1 MLIQQV
7 IGAISTH
14 KGTVDD
20 LETAQPLHVKS
31 ERKQWDFKP
40 VQGNWAMSCSQFLLH
55 TICVPLGH
63 SPSTGVPSSETT
75 NWHKRQKIETSP
87 HRQGYLGKVKFAMQC
102 VALDTASRRLFFVK
116 EPAQNWEGM
125 LKAPGI
131 PRFELFRTSRKP
143 LGHANM

>member
-1 MLIQQV
+1 
-7 IGAISTH
+7 
-14 KGTVDD
+14 
-20 LETAQPLHVKS
+20 
-31 ERKQWDFKP
+31 
-40 VQGNWAMSCSQFLLH
+40 MSCSQFLLY

-131 PRFELFRTSRKP
+131 PGFELRGSHWAMP
-143 LGHANM
+143 CHANM